1 MAKQPTNLAAS
12 VHKRLLNMAKA
23 TGRPFNELLQHY
35 AIERLIYRLAAS
47 SHRDHFVLKGAI
59 MMRVWKA
66 PVARP
71 TKDVDFLGRTSSDP
85 DSVAEAMRDICRAE
99 VVDDGLRFDADS
111 VAVNAIAEEA
121 DYTGVRARLTAF
133 LGKAR
138 VPIQVDVG
146 FGDVVTPAANEVEL
160 ETILDFPAPHVLG
173 YTRETSIAEKLQVLV
188 KLGVLSSRVKDLYD
202 IWLLS
207 QHYDFDAMR
216 LGDAIR
222 ATFSRRST
230 GLTSTPHAFSD
241 DYASNPDK
249 QAQWSAYRRKG
260 RLDEAPEEFPVMMAS
275 IVDFLR
281 PVLAELVAGGTPA
294 GRWAPSGPWT

>member
-1 MAKQPTNLAAS
+1 MAKQPTNIAAS
-12 VHKRLLNMAKA
+12 VHSRLLNMAKA

-35 AIERLIYRLAAS
+35 AIERLVYRLAAS

-71 TKDVDFLGRTSSDP
+71 TKDVDLLGRRSNDP
-85 DSVAEAMRDICRAE
+85 ERVAAAMQDICRID

-111 VAVNAIAEEA
+111 ITASAIAEEA
-121 DYTGVRARLTAF
+121 DYTGVRARMAAY

-146 FGDVVTPAANEVEL
+146 FGDAVTPAAVEVEL
-160 ETILDFPAPHVLG
+160 EPMLDFPAPQVLG

-207 QHYDFDAMR
+207 QHYDFEAEH

-230 GLTSTPHAFSD
+230 DLTSTPQAFSD

-260 RLDEAPEEFPVMMAS
+260 RLNEAPEEFPVMMAT
-275 IVDFLR
+275 IVGFLQ
-281 PVLAELVAGGTPA
+281 PVLTELTAGGTPL
-294 GRWAPSGPWT
+294 GRWPPGGPWS